1 MMEKKLSTREE
12 QAIDW
17 LKSEIEKDK
26 LQLENEKKQFID
38 SLKNIKKDD
47 IILPKEKLTLW
58 MRIRKVL
65 MGY

>member
-1 MMEKKLSTREE
+1 MEKKLSTREE